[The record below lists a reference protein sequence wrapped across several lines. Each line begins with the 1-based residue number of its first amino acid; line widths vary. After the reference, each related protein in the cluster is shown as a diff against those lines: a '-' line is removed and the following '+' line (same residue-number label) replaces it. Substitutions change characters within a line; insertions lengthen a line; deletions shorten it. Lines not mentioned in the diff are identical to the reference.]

1 MDQDTFARKV
11 TDMQGGLYRVAASYL
26 RGESDRLDA
35 VAEAIA
41 RAWEKRHTLRDER
54 LFRTWITRIL
64 IRECVNIQRR
74 QKRSVPVDALPEAAS
89 EPEDERIAALREA
102 LAQLPQR
109 QRTMIVLHY
118 MEGYDVREVARIMGT
133 TKSAVF
139 AGLSRARTR
148 LRDWFSRTR
157 WTQRQRPGRRW
168 LSSTALHRRWR
179 ASLRARSPRMGA
191 RWSLRPWRIR
201 ARGLKESSACTP

>member
-1 MDQDTFARKV
+1 MDKDTFARQV
-11 TDMQGGLYRVAASYL
+11 TDLQGGLYRVAASYL

-35 VAEAIA
+35 VSEAIT
-41 RAWEKRHTLRDER
+41 RAWEKRHTLRDEG

-74 QKRSVPVDALPEAAS
+74 QKRSMPVDALPEAES

-109 QRTMIVLHY
+109 QRTMTVLHY

-133 TKSAVF
+133 TKSAVC

-148 LRDWFSRTR
+148 MR
-157 WTQRQRPGRRW
+157 
-168 LSSTALHRRWR
+168 AL
-179 ASLRARSPRMGA
+179 MGEE
-191 RWSLRPWRIR
+191 WQ
-201 ARGLKESSACTP
+201 

>member
-35 VAEAIA
+35 VSEAIT

-89 EPEDERIAALREA
+89 EPEDERLGALREA

-133 TKSAVF
+133 TKSAVC

-148 LRDWFSRTR
+148 LRET
-157 WTQRQRPGRRW
+157 
-168 LSSTALHRRWR
+168 
-179 ASLRARSPRMGA
+179 MG
-191 RWSLRPWRIR
+191 
-201 ARGLKESSACTP
+201 EE

>member
-1 MDQDTFARKV
+1 MDKDTFARQV
-11 TDMQGGLYRVAASYL
+11 TDLQGGLYRVAASYL

-35 VAEAIA
+35 VSEAIT

-74 QKRSVPVDALPEAAS
+74 QKRSVPVDALPEAES

-109 QRTMIVLHY
+109 QRTMTVLHY

-133 TKSAVF
+133 TKNAVC
-139 AGLSRARTR
+139 AGLSRARAR
-148 LRDWFSRTR
+148 LR
-157 WTQRQRPGRRW
+157 
-168 LSSTALHRRWR
+168 AL
-179 ASLRARSPRMGA
+179 MGEE
-191 RWSLRPWRIR
+191 WQ
-201 ARGLKESSACTP
+201 

>member
-1 MDQDTFARKV
+1 MDKDTFARQV
-11 TDMQGGLYRVAASYL
+11 TDLQGGLYRVAASYL

-35 VAEAIA
+35 VSEAIT
-41 RAWEKRHTLRDER
+41 RAWEKRHTLRDEG

-74 QKRSVPVDALPEAAS
+74 QKRSVPVDALPEAES
-89 EPEDERIAALREA
+89 DPEDERIAALREA

-109 QRTMIVLHY
+109 QRTMTVLHY

-133 TKSAVF
+133 TKSAVC

-148 LRDWFSRTR
+148 LR
-157 WTQRQRPGRRW
+157 
-168 LSSTALHRRWR
+168 
-179 ASLRARSPRMGA
+179 ASMGEE
-191 RWSLRPWRIR
+191 L
-201 ARGLKESSACTP
+201 E

>member
-1 MDQDTFARKV
+1 MDKDTFARQV
-11 TDMQGGLYRVAASYL
+11 TDLQGGLYRVAASYL

-35 VAEAIA
+35 VSEAIT
-41 RAWEKRHTLRDER
+41 RAWEKRHTLRDEG

-74 QKRSVPVDALPEAAS
+74 QKRSVPVDVLPEAES

-109 QRTMIVLHY
+109 QRTMTVPHY

-133 TKSAVF
+133 TKNAVC
-139 AGLSRARTR
+139 AGLSRARAR
-148 LRDWFSRTR
+148 LRT
-157 WTQRQRPGRRW
+157 
-168 LSSTALHRRWR
+168 L
-179 ASLRARSPRMGA
+179 MGEE
-191 RWSLRPWRIR
+191 WQ
-201 ARGLKESSACTP
+201 

>member
-1 MDQDTFARKV
+1 MDKDTFARQV
-11 TDMQGGLYRVAASYL
+11 TDLQGGLYRVAASYL
-26 RGESDRLDA
+26 HGESDRLDA
-35 VAEAIA
+35 VSEAIT

-74 QKRSVPVDALPEAAS
+74 QKRSVPVDALPEAES

-109 QRTMIVLHY
+109 QRTMTVLHY

-133 TKSAVF
+133 TKNAVC
-139 AGLSRARTR
+139 AGLSRARAR
-148 LRDWFSRTR
+148 LH
-157 WTQRQRPGRRW
+157 
-168 LSSTALHRRWR
+168 AL
-179 ASLRARSPRMGA
+179 MGEE
-191 RWSLRPWRIR
+191 WQ
-201 ARGLKESSACTP
+201 

>member
-1 MDQDTFARKV
+1 MDKDTFARQV
-11 TDMQGGLYRVAASYL
+11 TDLQGGLYRVAASYL

-41 RAWEKRHTLRDER
+41 RAWEKRHTLRDES

-74 QKRSVPVDALPEAAS
+74 QKRSVPVDTVPEAEHA
-89 EPEDERIAALREA
+89 PENERIDALREA

-109 QRTMIVLHY
+109 QRTMTVLHY

-133 TKSAVF
+133 TKSAVC

-148 LRDWFSRTR
+148 LR
-157 WTQRQRPGRRW
+157 
-168 LSSTALHRRWR
+168 AL
-179 ASLRARSPRMGA
+179 MGEE
-191 RWSLRPWRIR
+191 WQ
-201 ARGLKESSACTP
+201 